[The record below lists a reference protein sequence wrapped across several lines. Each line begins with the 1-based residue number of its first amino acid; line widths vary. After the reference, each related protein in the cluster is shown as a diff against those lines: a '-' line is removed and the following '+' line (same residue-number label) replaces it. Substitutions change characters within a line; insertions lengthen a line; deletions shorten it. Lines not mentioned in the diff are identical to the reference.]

1 MEVGGPTAE
10 QNHYLA
16 HTEYL
21 IALTCQKQEDQ
32 VMTRPEELTEEEQLN
47 LKNALE
53 HIEELQHL
61 MEKRP
66 VETFRALMKLNL
78 PMELE
83 IQIEKGTYVLKLNE
97 SD

>member
-1 MEVGGPTAE
+1 MVKTEV
-10 QNHYLA
+10 L
-16 HTEYL
+16 TE
-21 IALTCQKQEDQ
+21 KDQ
-32 VMTRPEELTEEEQLN
+32 VD

-53 HIEELQHL
+53 HIEELAHL

-66 VETFRALMKLNL
+66 VETFRELMQLKL

-83 IQIEKGTYVLKLNE
+83 IQLEGGTYALKLND

>member
-1 MEVGGPTAE
+1 
-10 QNHYLA
+10 
-16 HTEYL
+16 
-21 IALTCQKQEDQ
+21 
-32 VMTRPEELTEEEQLN
+32 MTRAEVLTEEELHN

-53 HIEELQHL
+53 HIEELKHL

-66 VETFRALMKLNL
+66 VETFRELMKLKL

-83 IQIEKGTYVLKLNE
+83 IQIEGAAYILKLNE

>member
-1 MEVGGPTAE
+1 
-10 QNHYLA
+10 
-16 HTEYL
+16 
-21 IALTCQKQEDQ
+21 
-32 VMTRPEELTEEEQLN
+32 MTRPAVLTAEEQVN

-53 HIEELQHL
+53 HIEELKHL

-66 VETFRALMKLNL
+66 VETFAELMKLNL

-83 IQIEKGTYVLKLNE
+83 IQIEGGTYALKLND